1 MARGGRRAINSAESL
16 LWALTSTPWE
26 LYILILTVTTVRDV
40 HDSIRAVLKRRTGE
54 VTSPLQG
61 GMVG

>member
-1 MARGGRRAINSAESL
+1 MGSAELL

-26 LYILILTVTTVRDV
+26 LYTLILTVPAVRDV
-40 HDSIRAVLKRRTGE
+40 HDSIRAVLKLRTGE
-54 VTSPLQG
+54 VTSPLRG